1 VLAAPPAA
9 APAGV
14 QLEVGGAVI
23 VADDELQAQVD
34 LKNRGDTAARSLTVL
49 GELLGE
55 HDEAVVA
62 PPLEP
67 GGMHRVSLR
76 FPVSDPR
83 PGVHVLPLR
92 LDYTPEGANPT
103 SQRAYLLVALG
114 ENVPPAI
121 RLEVFDTQLRDRAFV
136 RVKTASTDGRSHAV
150 RLRVHTPRG
159 LNPHGDPVELVV
171 PAQGEAEALLPILRG
186 AAPRPSL
193 QGVLVSAATVEAP
206 IRTTVSTGKVR
217 VLPDPALMPKLRRPL
232 AFLALALAVVCVIA
246 EVRRR
251 LQRSA
256 A

>member
-1 VLAAPPAA
+1 MLAARPAA
-9 APAGV
+9 VLAGV
-14 QLEVGGAVI
+14 QLEVEGVVS
-23 VADDELQAQVD
+23 VADDELEARVE

-55 HDEAVVA
+55 YDEAVVA
-62 PPLEP
+62 LPLEP
-67 GGMHRVSLR
+67 GGTRRVSLR
-76 FPVSDPR
+76 FTLADPR

-92 LDYTPEGANPT
+92 LDYTPDGANPT

-121 RLEVFDTQLRDRAFV
+121 RMEVFDTQLRDRAFV
-136 RVKTASTDGRSHAV
+136 RVKTASTDGRAHTV
-150 RLRVHTPRG
+150 HLRVHTPRG

-186 AAPRPSL
+186 VAPRPSL
-193 QGVLVSAATVEAP
+193 QGVLVSAATVEGP
-206 IRTTVSTGKVR
+206 VRTTVSTGKVR

-232 AFLALALAVVCVIA
+232 AFLALALSVVCVIA

-251 LQRSA
+251 LPRRSA
-256 A
+256 